1 MFVNISYRQML
12 INRLTASVLI
22 FDCREF
28 LLTVE
33 LHLTRAHS
41 SFAVFLV
48 KRAAESSAPIRNKLY
63 FLNSN

>member
-33 LHLTRAHS
+33 LHLTRVHS
-41 SFAVFLV
+41 SFAWQNIDVLG
-48 KRAAESSAPIRNKLY
+48 SM
-63 FLNSN
+63 